1 MVNHHGFDRMR
12 EEKNVAEFND
22 NKPIT
27 YNELPIRKARLIIVI
42 PNSKGKKLCEKGYF
56 ITSLINGLGDA
67 MLQVR

>member
-1 MVNHHGFDRMR
+1 
-12 EEKNVAEFND
+12 VAEFND